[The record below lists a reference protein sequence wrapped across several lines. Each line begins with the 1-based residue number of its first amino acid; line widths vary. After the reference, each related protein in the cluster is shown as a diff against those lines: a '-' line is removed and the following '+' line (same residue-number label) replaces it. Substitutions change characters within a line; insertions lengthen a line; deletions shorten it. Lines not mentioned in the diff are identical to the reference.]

1 MTMLSHSRKEKV
13 LDLILAEVGKTGWTQ
28 ETIRQAAKRSQCSF
42 DEIMVAF
49 DSDIGEIVRFFNS
62 CVDKKMIKGLRGV
75 KKKESSV
82 RGRIKRAILLRLTI
96 LSTNKRAFKNT
107 MAYLS
112 FPQNLTLSLSLLYGT
127 ADHIWRSIGD
137 RSTDFNFYTKR
148 ALLSGIYLPTLLF
161 WLEDQSEDFRD
172 TSAFIDRRIE
182 NIMHIQKLRGT
193 LKDKIEDV
201 GGEFVR
207 GFMK

>member
-1 MTMLSHSRKEKV
+1 
-13 LDLILAEVGKTGWTQ
+13 
-28 ETIRQAAKRSQCSF
+28 
-42 DEIMVAF
+42 
-49 DSDIGEIVRFFNS
+49 
-62 CVDKKMIKGLRGV
+62 
-75 KKKESSV
+75 
-82 RGRIKRAILLRLTI
+82 
-96 LSTNKRAFKNT
+96 
-107 MAYLS
+107 
-112 FPQNLTLSLSLLYGT
+112 LYGT